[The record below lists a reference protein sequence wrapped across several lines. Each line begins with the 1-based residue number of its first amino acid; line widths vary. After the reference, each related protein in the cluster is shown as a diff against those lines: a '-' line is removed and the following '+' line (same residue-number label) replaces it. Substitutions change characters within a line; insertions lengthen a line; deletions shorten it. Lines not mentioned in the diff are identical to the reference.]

1 MKDVKVIV
9 MYLTSAMTT
18 VERIFERQIIK
29 NRYSAS
35 VHCLKTTFI
44 MFVLG
49 YKCAYNNVYHK
60 YDNCLEPSREL
71 IKSRLFTISAIVMN
85 YGHKLVS

>member
-1 MKDVKVIV
+1 MKDDKVIV

-18 VERIFERQIIK
+18 VERQIIK

-71 IKSRLFTISAIVMN
+71 IKSRLFTIFATVMN